1 MPSEGIIPAGG
12 SGLRRD
18 CLGFWEVFAQSI
30 ANIAPTATPALVI
43 PLAFA
48 VVGNLT
54 WAIYVF
60 ATVALLLV
68 TYQINQFARR
78 SASPGSL
85 YMYVGQG
92 LGPSWGVITGWSQV
106 IAYVV
111 IGAAVVAGAAN
122 YVGVLVHFV
131 VKGYDGPL
139 TVVSIIL
146 VALAAWYIAYRDIK
160 LSTQVMLVMEFISV
174 ALILVLAL
182 GFFIKRGHLIDHA
195 QFSLAGFNTRGIPQG
210 IILAIFSYVG
220 FESATALGH
229 EAKDPL
235 TTIPRAIPL
244 SLITIG
250 AFFVLMS
257 YVLVFAF
264 AGQTPPLDKSNAPL
278 SVLAHIE
285 GLDAFAVLIAIGA
298 IMSFFACAIAC
309 INAGARVLFA
319 MARHGLFYAGA
330 GDAHKTH
337 ATPHVAVNI
346 SGVVVLLAPLLMY
359 LDHIALLDIYGYLA
373 SVGTFG
379 VLFAYVLIA
388 IAAPVYLRKRQEN
401 RPLVVLAAIASLV
414 LMAIPL
420 IGSFVPTPAPPYNY
434 LPYVFIVVLAVG
446 LARFAYLRVARPSV
460 IRAIQ
465 DDLIAQTG

>member
-1 MPSEGIIPAGG
+1 MPSEGSIPAGG

-48 VVGNLT
+48 VVGNMT

-85 YMYVGQG
+85 YMYVGKG

-139 TVVSIIL
+139 TVASIIL

-182 GFFIKRGHLIDHA
+182 GFFIKRGHLVDHA

-235 TTIPRAIPL
+235 TTVPRAIPL

-250 AFFVLMS
+250 AFFGPTLRKGGDLARFQS
-257 YVLVFAF
+257 WGAPRAGGYVCPFLRCPRCDGDLLWRTADVDSGVEALHFR
-264 AGQTPPLDKSNAPL
+264 LDKPANRPR
-278 SVLAHIE
+278 
-285 GLDAFAVLIAIGA
+285 DD
-298 IMSFFACAIAC
+298 
-309 INAGARVLFA
+309 R
-319 MARHGLFYAGA
+319 
-330 GDAHKTH
+330 
-337 ATPHVAVNI
+337 
-346 SGVVVLLAPLLMY
+346 LAPLP
-359 LDHIALLDIYGYLA
+359 
-373 SVGTFG
+373 S
-379 VLFAYVLIA
+379 
-388 IAAPVYLRKRQEN
+388 PC
-401 RPLVVLAAIASLV
+401 
-414 LMAIPL
+414 
-420 IGSFVPTPAPPYNY
+420 
-434 LPYVFIVVLAVG
+434 G
-446 LARFAYLRVARPSV
+446 LARVESGVAHDAVQEGHDGARRLPQRDQFQERFLNHVFGRVAPLPRV
-460 IRAIQ
+460 QEQRRAVGIQ
-465 DDLIAQTG
+465 QAREVVWAHHSY